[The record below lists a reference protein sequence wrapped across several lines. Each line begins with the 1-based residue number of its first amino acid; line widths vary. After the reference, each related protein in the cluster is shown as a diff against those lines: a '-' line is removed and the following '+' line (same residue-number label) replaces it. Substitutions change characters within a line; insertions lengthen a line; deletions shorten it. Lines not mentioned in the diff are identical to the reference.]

1 MGRRLIAAFNAG
13 EISPLLDAR
22 LDIEKYQ
29 NGARIMENCVPKI
42 YGGAFGR
49 AGLEWMGVVKDHSR
63 KVRLI
68 EFIFSATTNFILEF
82 GHQHIRFWSNGV
94 QVPDPG
100 NPSQPLEVVSPY
112 EEEDLFSIQYA
123 QANDVMYLVDG
134 RRPAQKLVRL
144 ADDNWTLEAVPWK
157 YPALLAENITATT
170 LSCSAT
176 TGTGLTLT
184 ASADL
189 FNAGHVGGYFQIA
202 HRRSGAFTE
211 LALTATA
218 TGSELRILGKYDVF
232 TYGTW
237 NGTLNLER
245 KNEQGTWEVIRT
257 WSSKNDR
264 NVQMSG
270 EQIDEASL
278 RLNYTE
284 TAAEGSSPPR
294 AVLEA
299 ADSRIY
305 GLVKVTGYTSA
316 TAVTVDVVQSLHATT
331 AVTTWAEGAWS
342 DSQGHPRTVAI
353 HEQRVVFAGTD
364 KQPLTL
370 WGSVLGDFENFRRS
384 TLDDGAFAHV
394 LGSSRGNSIVW
405 LASMSELLVG
415 TQGDEW
421 VVRGTDDSP
430 ISATTVSIKRQ
441 SGYGSA
447 YMGALICNDAV
458 MFVQRG
464 RLRLRE
470 FTYQFERDG
479 YTAPDLTLLA
489 EHITAGGVVQWAF
502 ATNPDPVVWA
512 VTATGQL
519 LSMTFERDQS
529 VVGWSRHITDGLVE
543 SVAVIYS
550 APGLADEVWVAV
562 RRHIVDGS
570 GVQQTRRYLE
580 RLDPGKWSKI
590 ESGDIAN
597 MIYMD
602 AAKVVELSPASNIV
616 TGLEHLER
624 RDVSVLADGRVH
636 PTRTVN
642 DGAIYLEQPASTV
655 VVGLPYTVRLQPTK
669 TEIPLGD
676 GSAQGR
682 KWKTNKATVRLHK
695 TLGGEYADSTDS
707 DWFEMTNRTVNTPL
721 NQQQPLFSGD
731 RELLMKSIH
740 RGGLDITLRQR
751 LPLPFAVLAIIPQ
764 FDVSGA

>member
-1 MGRRLIAAFNAG
+1 MPRRLIAAFNAG

-29 NGARIMENCVPKI
+29 NAARIMENCVPKI

-49 AGLEWMGVVKDHSR
+49 AGLEWMGPVKDHGR

-68 EFIFSATTNFILEF
+68 EFIFSATTNFVLEF
-82 GHQHIRFWSNGV
+82 GHLYVRFWSNGV
-94 QVPDPG
+94 QIPTPG
-100 NPSQPLEVVSPY
+100 NPAVPLEIASPY
-112 EEEDLFSIQYA
+112 TEEDLFSIQYA

-134 RRPAQKLVRL
+134 HQPAQKLTRL
-144 ADDNWTLEAVPWK
+144 ADDSWTLTTVPWK
-157 YPALLAENITATT
+157 YPALLVENVTATT
-170 LSCSAT
+170 LACSAT

-184 ASADL
+184 ASTAL

-218 TGSELRILGKYDVF
+218 TGSEIRILGKYDVF

-245 KNEQGTWEVIRT
+245 KNELGVWEVVRT

-264 NVQMSG
+264 NVQVSG
-270 EQIDEASL
+270 EQLDEAAL
-278 RLNYTE
+278 RFNYTE

-316 TAVTVDVVQSLHATT
+316 TQVTVDVVQTLHATT
-331 AVTTWAEGAWS
+331 AVTTWTEGAWS
-342 DSQGHPRTVAI
+342 DYQGHPRTVAI
-353 HEQRVVFAGTD
+353 HEQRVIFAGTD
-364 KQPLTL
+364 KQPLTI
-370 WGSVLGDFENFRRS
+370 WGSLLGDFENFRRS
-384 TLDDGAFAHV
+384 TLADGAFAHV

-421 VVRGTDDSP
+421 VVRGSDEFP

-470 FTYQFERDG
+470 FVYQFERDG

-489 EHITAGGVVQWAF
+489 EHITAGGVVQMAF
-502 ATNPDPVVWA
+502 ATNPDPVVWV
-512 VTATGQL
+512 VTGTGQL

-529 VVGWSRHITDGLVE
+529 VVGWSRHITDGQVE

-550 APGLADEVWVAV
+550 APGQADEIWAVV
-562 RRHIVDGS
+562 RRHIVDAS
-570 GVQQTRRYLE
+570 GVAQTRRYIE
-580 RLDPGKWSKI
+580 RLDPAKWSKI
-590 ESGDIAN
+590 EAGDMAH
-597 MIYMD
+597 MIYVD
-602 AAKVVELSPASNIV
+602 AAKVITLDPPASVV

-624 RDVSVLADGRVH
+624 RNVTVLADGRVH
-636 PTRTVN
+636 PIRTVN
-642 DGAIYLEQPASTV
+642 DGTLYLERPASTV

-669 TEIPLGD
+669 TDVPLPD

-682 KWKTNKATVRLHK
+682 KWKTNRATVRLHK
-695 TLGGEYADSTDS
+695 TLGGEYADAPDRE
-707 DWFEMTNRTVNTPL
+707 FYEMINRTVDTPL
-721 NQQQPLFSGD
+721 NAQQPLFSGD
-731 RELLMKSIH
+731 RELLMKSTH

-751 LPLPFAVLAIIPQ
+751 LPLPFHVLAIVPE
-764 FDVSGA
+764 FDISGA